1 METKIKTYISY
12 NTWRERE
19 RERERER
26 VEIFIKNTQTIM
38 KSLIILMMMMTSV
51 LCGRHYQQKRQIQ
64 IPTWRPKLNFF
75 KKTYIF
81 YNTSRERERERE
93 RVEIFLSKIHTTIM
107 KSLIILMMM
116 MTSVEG
122 IINKNGQSTK
132 KRVSFRSVGVEIPPP
147 KKQRV
152 SAVVRSILIH
162 SSYASI

>member
-1 METKIKTYISY
+1 M
-12 NTWRERE
+12 ERE

-26 VEIFIKNTQTIM
+26 VEIFIKNTPTIM
-38 KSLIILMMMMTSV
+38 KSLIILV
-51 LCGRHYQQKRQIQ
+51 
-64 IPTWRPKLNFF
+64 
-75 KKTYIF
+75 
-81 YNTSRERERERE
+81 
-93 RVEIFLSKIHTTIM
+93 
-107 KSLIILMMM
+107 MMM

-162 SSYASI
+162 SYYTYDGSSLSLVFHLLLHILTQAIMHTYLTFNPHPFILNICINIVALYL